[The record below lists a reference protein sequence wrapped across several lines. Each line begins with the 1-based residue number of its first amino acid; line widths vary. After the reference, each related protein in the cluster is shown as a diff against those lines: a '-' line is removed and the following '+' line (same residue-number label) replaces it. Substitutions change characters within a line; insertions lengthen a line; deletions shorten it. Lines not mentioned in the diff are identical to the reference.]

1 MNMMNEP
8 KKLMRSTQNKMVAG
22 VCAGFARYLNVDPTL
37 VRAIYVAMVLLAGFG
52 VLLYLVLWIFMP
64 ADHWS

>member
-1 MNMMNEP
+1 MMNEP

-52 VLLYLVLWIFMP
+52 VLLYLVLWIIMP

>member
-1 MNMMNEP
+1 MNEP

-52 VLLYLVLWIFMP
+52 VLLYLVLWIIMP

>member
-52 VLLYLVLWIFMP
+52 VLLYLVLWIIMP

>member
-22 VCAGFARYLNVDPTL
+22 VCAGFAHYLNVDPTL

-52 VLLYLVLWIFMP
+52 VLLYLVLWIIMP

>member
-22 VCAGFARYLNVDPTL
+22 VCAGFVRYLNVDPTL

-52 VLLYLVLWIFMP
+52 VLLYLVLWIIMP

>member
-1 MNMMNEP
+1 MNEP

-22 VCAGFARYLNVDPTL
+22 VCAGFVRYLNVDPTL

-52 VLLYLVLWIFMP
+52 VLLYLVLWIIMP

>member
-22 VCAGFARYLNVDPTL
+22 VCAGFAQYLNVDPTL

-52 VLLYLVLWIFMP
+52 VLLYLVLWIIMP